1 MPRDWYIG
9 LWKDVSKRVHCPLCR
24 LVSHTI
30 KINLGTNDFSGL
42 SRCMVS
48 LRRHNRGDSEMDVL
62 LSLRDSFNWE
72 RNIQFRSSHRILF
85 AEENN
90 RLEHTGI
97 LSRNRSRCIP
107 SRLDLE
113 LVKRWIEKCDKH
125 EGCSSDGALFNKPP
139 NDMMV
144 LDVQSLNVIDAPID
158 CRYLALSYVWG
169 AFDMP
174 EIHWLKDGGTVKASI
189 CFEELPKT
197 IQDAITLVQGLNER
211 FLWIDAICINQ
222 DDLCRQIAQ
231 MGRIYSSA
239 LLTVVAAAGRDAT
252 AGLPGLFEHSRIP
265 LQRTERIHSF
275 LLRTALSNDNN
286 TIIDNSYWNNRGWT
300 YQERLLSRRC
310 LIFTT
315 YQVYFQCRTEIRSED
330 TVFGTYLPAT
340 IQGWN
345 SWLDPMRLQRTRRF
359 STLMPFADFLQ
370 EYSSRKFTK
379 DYDVIRASLAAL
391 DLFSHI
397 YESTFL
403 WGLPESILDR
413 ALLWDYHLKTR
424 ANYGLDN
431 PRRRHQFPSWS
442 WASWSGVTFYDG
454 NHLTLKSTV
463 SWYKVSINGDLCPI
477 ENSKMKRTEQDRAD
491 NANSVQR
498 WTPQG
503 FQVDHHIL
511 PSCKRARIP
520 DELYTGLLVFWTT
533 TAKLKIT
540 PTEASLADL
549 QSPYLEI
556 SVLNDDGVRINR
568 RFLII
573 PRSWWKNDSYY
584 YADFISIAQTN
595 ENVFL
600 MLIDWNGDFAFRVG
614 IVAVTRSDWQKFS
627 NRIWKLILLG

>member
-1 MPRDWYIG
+1 
-9 LWKDVSKRVHCPLCR
+9 
-24 LVSHTI
+24 
-30 KINLGTNDFSGL
+30 
-42 SRCMVS
+42 
-48 LRRHNRGDSEMDVL
+48 
-62 LSLRDSFNWE
+62 
-72 RNIQFRSSHRILF
+72 
-85 AEENN
+85 
-90 RLEHTGI
+90 
-97 LSRNRSRCIP
+97 
-107 SRLDLE
+107 
-113 LVKRWIEKCDKH
+113 
-125 EGCSSDGALFNKPP
+125 
-139 NDMMV
+139 MMV
-144 LDVQSLNVIDAPID
+144 LDAQSLNVVHAPTN

-169 AFDMP
+169 SCNTS

-189 CFEELPKT
+189 CFKELSKT
-197 IQDAITLVQGLNER
+197 IQDAIVLVRALGER

-222 DDLCRQIAQ
+222 GDEKEKKYRQIAQ

-239 LLTVVAAAGRDAT
+239 LLTVVAAAGRDAA
-252 AGLPGLFEHSRIP
+252 AGLPGLDKRSRIR
-265 LQRTERIHSF
+265 LQKTENIHSF
-275 LLRTALSNDNN
+275 RLRTALSNDNN

-300 YQERLLSRRC
+300 YQERFLSRRC

-330 TVFGTYLPAT
+330 TMFGTYLPDT

-345 SWLDPMRLQRTRRF
+345 SWLEPTRLQRTRRF
-359 STLMPFADFLQ
+359 STLMPFAGFLQ
-370 EYSSRKFTK
+370 EYSPRKFTK
-379 DYDVIRASLAAL
+379 DDDVIKASLSAL

-424 ANYGLDN
+424 ANYRANYVLDN

-442 WASWSGVTFYDG
+442 WASWSGATVYDS
-454 NHLTLKSTV
+454 NNFTLKSTV
-463 SWYKVSINGDLCPI
+463 SWYKLSINGDLCPI
-477 ENSKMKRTEQDRAD
+477 ENSKMKRTEQDGAD
-491 NANSVQR
+491 KADSVQR

-511 PSCKRARIP
+511 PSYELARVP

-549 QSPYLEI
+549 QSPYLDF
-556 SVLNDDGVRINR
+556 SVLNDDGVPINR
-568 RFLII
+568 RFFII
-573 PRSWWKNDSYY
+573 PRSWWKNDSHY
-584 YADFISIAQTN
+584 YADFIVIAQSD

-614 IVAVTRSDWQKFS
+614 IVEVTRSDWQKFS